1 MSKMSELHVELSEQA
16 YDLGFNSLD
25 DALNAGYE
33 IDYTE
38 SRLVKHECCEQEK
51 EQEKAHQAWLKEKQE
66 LLDRAEEMWASPN
79 FDDLLELMKD
89 LVEFIKRGEV

>member
-1 MSKMSELHVELSEQA
+1 MSELHVELSEQA

-38 SRLVKHECCEQEK
+38 SRLVKHGCCELAR

-66 LLDRAEEMWASPN
+66 LLDRAEEMWVSPN